1 MQDDMFERDDQRA
14 KANEGK
20 HSVTFDY
27 AADLLLGDYVAFQA
41 NVSGKPRIKATARDR
56 CEHFVAAYT
65 ERKGRLRIISA
76 RHASEKEAA
85 TYERYNNRGIRP
97 PH

>member
-14 KANEGK
+14 KTNESK
-20 HSVTFDY
+20 HSVTFDH

-41 NVSGKPRIKATARDR
+41 NVSGEPRIKATARDWG
-56 CEHFVAAYT
+56 EYFVVVYT

-76 RHASEKEAA
+76 RHANEKEAA
-85 TYERYNNRGIRP
+85 TYERYNN
-97 PH
+97 